1 MSDKKIIAV
10 AGATGAQGGGL
21 VRAIQADQSGAFTAR
36 AITRN
41 PESEAAQKLKAL
53 GAEVVQGDLEDPDSI
68 ERAFRGADGA
78 YCVTF
83 YWAHMS
89 PDRELTEART
99 LANAAQ
105 REGVK
110 HVVWSTLEDTRR
122 WVPIES
128 DQMPTIHKR
137 YKVPHFDVKGEA
149 DAFFAG
155 LPTTFLLTSFYWD
168 NLIGF
173 GMNPKPDGQGGY
185 TITLPIGEAK
195 MPGIAAE
202 DIGKCAYGV
211 FKQGA
216 STIGKHIGIAGE
228 HVSGAEMAA
237 TLSDVLGI
245 NVRHHAAS
253 PEEFR
258 NYGFPGADDL
268 GNMFQFKR
276 DFETAFRSA
285 RSIETSRELNPELLN
300 FRQWVEQHKAEISL
314 T

>member
-21 VRAIQADQSGAFTAR
+21 VRAIQADANGPFRAR
-36 AITRN
+36 AITRD
-41 PESEAAQKLKAL
+41 PDSPAVQQLRAI
-53 GAEVVQGDLEDPDSI
+53 GAEVVQGDLDDADSI
-68 ERAFRGADGA
+68 ARAFRGAHGA

-89 PDRELTEART
+89 PERELADART

-105 REGVK
+105 REGVP

-122 WVPIES
+122 WVPLES
-128 DQMPTIHKR
+128 DQMPTIHRR
-137 YKVPHFDVKGEA
+137 YKVPHLDIKGEA

-155 LPTTFLLTSFYWD
+155 TPTTFFLTSFYWD

-185 TITLPIGEAK
+185 VFTLPTGDAK

-211 FKQGA
+211 FKEGA
-216 STIGKHIGIAGE
+216 GFIGKTVGIAGE
-228 HVSGAEMAA
+228 HLSGAEMAA
-237 TLSDVLGI
+237 VLSDVLGI

-258 NYGFPGADDL
+258 SYGFPGADDL

-276 DFETAFRSA
+276 DFESA
-285 RSIETSRELNPELLN
+285 WRGPRDVETSRRLNPDLLT
-300 FRQWVEQHKAEISL
+300 FRQWLEQNKDRIPL